1 MFTGLIEEVGTIE
14 RIKQQGALTMTIR
27 CKKVLEDVK
36 VGDSIA
42 VDGTCLTVTS
52 FTSQS
57 FDVDVIIGTSDRTK
71 FKSVSAGYPVNLER
85 ALLPTTRL
93 GGHFVSGHVDKTAK
107 VLRKLS
113 KGNAVVY
120 HISLDKNDQKYVI
133 PKGSIAVDGTSLTLF
148 ELNAH
153 YFEIQ
158 LIPET
163 QQATKLMTLKP
174 GDTVHLE
181 FDMLGKYIVRQEA
194 LACSAQ

>member
-14 RIKQQGALTMTIR
+14 RIKQQGALKMTIR
-27 CKKVLEDVK
+27 CKKILEDIK

-52 FTSQS
+52 FTPQS

-71 FKSVSAGYPVNLER
+71 FKAVSAGYQVNLER

-93 GGHFVSGHVDKTAK
+93 GGHFVSGHVDNTGK

-113 KGNAVVY
+113 KGNAIVY

-133 PKGSIAVDGTSLTLF
+133 PKGSIAVDGTSLTIF
-148 ELNAH
+148 ELNAN

-163 QQATKLMTLKP
+163 QEATKLMSLKP

>member
-1 MFTGLIEEVGTIE
+1 MFTGLIEEIGTVE
-14 RIKQQGALTMTIR
+14 RIRQQGAIKMTIG
-27 CKKVLEDVK
+27 CSKILEDIK
-36 VGDSIA
+36 IGDSIA

-52 FTSQS
+52 FTDTS

-71 FKSVSAGYPVNLER
+71 FKTVSTGYKVNLER

-93 GGHFVSGHVDKTAK
+93 GGHFVSGHVDSTGK

-113 KGNAVVY
+113 KGNAIVY
-120 HISLDKNDQKYVI
+120 HISLERSDLKYVI
-133 PKGSIAVDGTSLTLF
+133 PKGSISVDGTSLTIFDLKA
-148 ELNAH
+148 N

-163 QQATKLMTLKP
+163 QAATKLTTLKP

-194 LACSAQ
+194 LSCSIE